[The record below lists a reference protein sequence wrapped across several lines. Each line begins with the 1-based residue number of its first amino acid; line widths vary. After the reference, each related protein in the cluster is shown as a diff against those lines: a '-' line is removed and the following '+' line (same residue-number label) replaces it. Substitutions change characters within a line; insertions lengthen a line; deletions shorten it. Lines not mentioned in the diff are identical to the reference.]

1 MIAGLVGIVL
11 IAVAVAL
18 AIVIV
23 CKSKAAA
30 TATVNTAV
38 DPNSMNIMIEGADQ
52 IIFLKWIIISSQPCD
67 YLFKIYLYH

>member
-11 IAVAVAL
+11 IAVALAL

-23 CKSKAAA
+23 CKIKAAAA
-30 TATVNTAV
+30 TANTTVDA
-38 DPNSMNIMIEGADQ
+38 NSMNIMIEGVDQ
-52 IIFLKWIIISSQPCD
+52 IIFLKWIIINSQPCD